1 MNPNAGSGDFKSQVL
16 AATDL
21 VQLVGASVK
30 LARKGRDFWGCC
42 PFHSEKS
49 PSFKVSPEKQFYYC
63 FGCKEKGNAID
74 FVMKRDRVEFVD
86 ALRTLA
92 QAAGLEMPNQSGA
105 ARQKSGERQLLFDA
119 HSAACGFFEKLLA
132 HSELGRAARQYLDKR
147 GITAETVKRFQ
158 IGLSPDG
165 WDGLLKSP
173 VGKKFAPQLLAT
185 AGLVKRRE
193 RGDGFYDTF
202 RNRLMFPIRDES
214 GRVIAFGGRVMPG
227 SEDPA
232 KYLNSPET
240 PLFSKSRSVFGL
252 DLAKAKIVET
262 RTAVVVEG
270 YTDVVVP
277 HQCGV
282 SNVVSVLGTAM
293 TEQHLSI
300 LRRFA
305 DRIVLLFDADTAGDT
320 AVDRAVG
327 LFLTQPVEIAIASMP
342 PEVDPDEFVLKEGP
356 EQFQR
361 LLSNATDA
369 LTYKWRQLVRRFDAS
384 DDLTARQKA
393 VEEYLQVLAA
403 GRGGGPVDALRWG
416 QALARVSRL
425 TEIPAEELN
434 RRFAPAKTPPRRRGG
449 GPRPGPGAGRLP
461 PDGPAGRP
469 AGPNGPHGLD
479 SEGVA
484 KELPASEP
492 QRPLDATARAE
503 RWILG
508 ILLLEPGR
516 WARLQR
522 FVHVEDFSVPPHRR
536 LAEVYWDHQRH
547 EGEPVFNEFLG
558 QLGGSDAALVDL
570 AVEAVDLVE
579 SLSPAGADS
588 EDVPSRDRMLQEA
601 VAHLERNR
609 DLREE
614 QKLLAELRRTS
625 LERRPG
631 ENTKEPGAGSAPEDF
646 EVALLKQLQEKARQP
661 DLRRV

>member
-1 MNPNAGSGDFKSQVL
+1 MNPNAGNADFKSQLL

-49 PSFKVSPEKQFYYC
+49 PSFKVSPEKQFFYC

-86 ALRTLA
+86 ALRALA
-92 QAAGLEMPNQSGA
+92 NAAGLEMPNQSGA

-119 HSAACGFFEKLLA
+119 HSAACAFFEKLLA
-132 HSELGRAARQYLDKR
+132 HPEQGRAARQYLDQR
-147 GITAETVKRFQ
+147 GFTAESVKRFQ
-158 IGLSPDG
+158 IGLAPDA

-173 VGKKFAPQLLAT
+173 VGRKFTPQLLAT

-227 SEDPA
+227 SPDPA

-305 DRIVLLFDADTAGDT
+305 DRVVLLFDADTAGDT

-369 LTYKWRQLVRRFDAS
+369 LTYKWKQLVRRFEAN

-403 GRGGGPVDALRWG
+403 GRGSGPVDPLRWG

-434 RRFAPAKTPPRRRGG
+434 RRFAPAKTPRRRQ
-449 GPRPGPGAGRLP
+449 GPPRPGAGRLP

-469 AGPNGPHGLD
+469 VAPSGPHGPD
-479 SEGVA
+479 AGSVA

-492 QRPLDATARAE
+492 PRPLDATARAE

-516 WARLQR
+516 WMRVQR
-522 FVHVEDFSVPPHRR
+522 SVRVEDFSAPLHRR

-558 QLGGSDAALVDL
+558 ELGGSDAALVDL

-579 SLSPAGADS
+579 SLSPAGSDS
-588 EDVPSRDRMLQEA
+588 EDVPSRDQMLQEA
-601 VAHLERNR
+601 VAHLEWIRN
-609 DLREE
+609 LREE

-631 ENTKEPGAGSAPEDF
+631 ENTKEQDAGSAPEDF

-661 DLRRV
+661 DMRRV